1 MRVKLAFA
9 TVLGLLFLV
18 SVAQAHKVP
27 VGLAKSEIRRATA
40 EICAETSGCVNWRV
54 GPCARQS
61 FHRIDCVSRLFGE
74 NGVNCSFVTIARA
87 PAQRYEVVLHHK
99 LIICS

>member
-61 FHRIDCVSRLFGE
+61 DHRIDCVSRLFGE

-99 LIICS
+99 RITCS